1 MNPTRVWAKNFRTYP
16 TLDWSPQSGLT
27 TILGRNT
34 LGDGADSNG
43 AGKSTVLEALF
54 VALFGPSLPWDQYI
68 TVGSEESTCEVGC
81 EFQHGLDTYRVRRT
95 YSALGRGKTTCDL
108 ECLSND
114 PLGAGPAKS
123 LTMGKQDE
131 TQALITSLIGLSEEA
146 FVHSVYS
153 PQGHPHFADARIPPR
168 QKKDILSS
176 ALGLGIWDE
185 LKALVGKDILE
196 IKNALEAIVQRLGAF
211 EDDLA
216 RQPELEAAHGVY
228 IATAERAALDLSS
241 AEASE
246 AKARAN
252 HVDAKS
258 AAERAA
264 TLEANRN
271 TAVAALTHLTEKATA
286 AESAAAKAE
295 QARADIAA
303 LTPLASRLE
312 SLEAEQKRIAN
323 LDLERSAIVTRK
335 ESLTASIAA
344 LDEMIAS
351 KRSDIEAART
361 EAKHARERE
370 ADAIC
375 PTCEQT
381 LHGAALAKARA
392 NVERDAGRFDRRA
405 EEIAVQ
411 LRAFIAESGSLREE
425 AAAIIV
431 PAEIPIT
438 EVASIQKD
446 LQDAREAQ
454 TALTRAT
461 ATLDSLQTALPPSEA
476 EMAAGRAALAEA
488 EQALAAVTVLDTDA
502 LGLLAR
508 EADRASTHLASC
520 RAADRTAQTE
530 LATSEERLRSLAAL
544 AERAQESLAERERLN
559 ARLDVLKAL
568 ERSYGRDGI
577 PALRLEVQA
586 IPQIEA
592 EARRVLEAL
601 GMPFRVELATQ
612 RENKGGGIKDTLDVV
627 VHEPA
632 GARSYATYS
641 GGERTRLEVALRL
654 GIARLI
660 AQRSSS
666 ACSLLALDELPW
678 LDRSGQAALVEVLRG
693 LTEFEKVVLVSHDE
707 VLADSFDQALLVVR
721 DEEGSRIEVA
731 A

>member
-1 MNPTRVWAKNFRTYP
+1 MTQKES
-16 TLDWSPQSGLT
+16 LDREIHVLQQQINHAT
-27 TILGRNT
+27 
-34 LGDGADSNG
+34 DGANDAKREATEIRERATQATCG
-43 AGKSTVLEALF
+43 TCGQELHGEAL
-54 VALFGPSLPWDQYI
+54 
-68 TVGSEESTCEVGC
+68 T
-81 EFQHGLDTYRVRRT
+81 
-95 YSALGRGKTTCDL
+95 
-108 ECLSND
+108 
-114 PLGAGPAKS
+114 
-123 LTMGKQDE
+123 
-131 TQALITSLIGLSEEA
+131 
-146 FVHSVYS
+146 
-153 PQGHPHFADARIPPR
+153 
-168 QKKDILSS
+168 
-176 ALGLGIWDE
+176 
-185 LKALVGKDILE
+185 
-196 IKNALEAIVQRLGAF
+196 
-211 EDDLA
+211 
-216 RQPELEAAHGVY
+216 
-228 IATAERAALDLSS
+228 
-241 AEASE
+241 
-246 AKARAN
+246 KARA
-252 HVDAKS
+252 S
-258 AAERAA
+258 GF
-264 TLEANRN
+264 
-271 TAVAALTHLTEKATA
+271 
-286 AESAAAKAE
+286 
-295 QARADIAA
+295 
-303 LTPLASRLE
+303 
-312 SLEAEQKRIAN
+312 
-323 LDLERSAIVTRK
+323 
-335 ESLTASIAA
+335 
-344 LDEMIAS
+344 
-351 KRSDIEAART
+351 
-361 EAKHARERE
+361 ERE
-370 ADAIC
+370 AHRYIIAADKHAA
-375 PTCEQT
+375 QART
-381 LHGAALAKARA
+381 LIADLAEVR
-392 NVERDAGRFDRRA
+392 ERS
-405 EEIAVQ
+405 Q
-411 LRAFIAESGSLREE
+411 LL
-425 AAAIIV
+425 IV

-476 EMAAGRAALAEA
+476 EMQAARAALAEA
-488 EQALAAVTVLDTDA
+488 EQALAAVTVPDTAA
-502 LGLLAR
+502 LSLLAR

-530 LATSEERLRSLAAL
+530 LATSEERLRTIAAL
-544 AERAQESLAERERLN
+544 AERAQNPLTEQERLN
-559 ARLDVLKAL
+559 TRLDVLKAL

-707 VLADSFDQALLVVR
+707 VLADSFDQQLLVVR